1 MPLRPERGR
10 GRADAGVIVNASSRL
25 VVRGNANRVGTEPD
39 GEPGR
44 TTWLE
49 ATRLKGDVTGIDW
62 LGTFGDSGRGGRK
75 SSPLHFGVC
84 DGRGCAIQPI
94 FLEYETMPGDLRVE
108 RSPR

>member
-1 MPLRPERGR
+1 MPLRPERGW

-62 LGTFGDSGRGGRK
+62 LGTFGTADGEDE
-75 SSPLHFGVC
+75 SPPRCILASAMAGDAQFS
-84 DGRGCAIQPI
+84 RF
-94 FLEYETMPGDLRVE
+94 FLNMRRCRAT
-108 RSPR
+108 